1 MVRDGKKL
9 TRKPLFENKSLIG
22 KTSKRA
28 PLIPQS
34 YQGIPFITFSFK
46 YFGQQDYFGIGD
58 TDASWLANLLDR
70 MKDLSNKTAKI
81 LDDPSERKSYRLHPI
96 DWSAKNCPITINNLL
111 SVPQNIKDNI
121 EDNFFWQ
128 FQLSKGTGRV
138 VGFFDENFS
147 IFYVV
152 LLDPKHNIQPSKDY
166 GYSVDKTKIA
176 YTEYERIQMWIA
188 DAFKRRLKKCLLEK
202 DCPLYNI
209 NDVYYNSDMFYASID
224 PELKE
229 KYEELIKTGMFHA
242 KLEEFLLTEYLK
254 DSE

>member
-9 TRKPLFENKSLIG
+9 TGKPLFDNKSLTS

-70 MKDLSNKTAKI
+70 IKDLSNKTAKI

-96 DWSAKNCPITINNLL
+96 DWSAKKCPITINDLL
-111 SVPQNIKDNI
+111 SVPQYIKDNI

-152 LLDPKHNIQPSKDY
+152 LLDPKHNIQPSKDF
-166 GYSVDKTKIA
+166 GYYVNETRMA
-176 YTEYERIQMWIA
+176 YTEFERIRMWIA
-188 DAFKRRLKKCLLEK
+188 DASKVRSKKCLLEK
-202 DCPLYNI
+202 DCPLSNI
-209 NDVYYNSDMFYASID
+209 NEEYFNSDVFYASID
-224 PELKE
+224 PELKD
-229 KYEELIKTGMFHA
+229 KYEDLIMSG
-242 KLEEFLLTEYLK
+242 EFQTKFEDFLMTEYLK

>member
-9 TRKPLFENKSLIG
+9 TGKPLFENKSLTG

-58 TDASWLANLLDR
+58 TDASWWANLLDR
-70 MKDLSNKTAKI
+70 IKDLSNKTAKI

-96 DWSAKNCPITINNLL
+96 DWGAKNCPITINDLL

-152 LLDPKHNIQPSKDY
+152 LLDPKHNIQPSKDFDY
-166 GYSVDKTKIA
+166 YVNETKMA
-176 YTEYERIQMWIA
+176 YTEYERIRMWVA
-188 DAFKRRLKKCLLEK
+188 DASMVRSKKCLLEK
-202 DCPLYNI
+202 DCPLSNI
-209 NDVYYNSDMFYASID
+209 NEEYFNSDVFYASID
-224 PELKE
+224 SELKD
-229 KYEELIKTGMFHA
+229 KYEELIMSGDFQTKF
-242 KLEEFLLTEYLK
+242 EDFLMTEYLK